1 MTLTRDPEGH
11 ETDWI
16 HEFVDFRGRRVLEI
30 GAGSGRLTWRYADAV
45 RSTVGVDVDDEALYF
60 APRECPPEIRPRAA
74 WALAEAERLPFP
86 PGTFD
91 AAVLAW
97 SL

>member
-16 HEFVDFRGRRVLEI
+16 HEFIDFRGKRVLEI

-45 RSTVGVDVDDEALYF
+45 QHSVGVDLDEEYLNF
-60 APRECPPEIRPRAA
+60 APRECPPELRSVAA
-74 WALAEAERLPFP
+74 WAQADAARLPFAR
-86 PGTFD
+86 GKFD
-91 AAVLAW
+91 LAVLAW